1 MKFAEL
7 QTVMFEVANYINER
21 PIGLKNNDPNEGSY
35 LCPNDL
41 LLGRASSSVPPG
53 SWSAKE
59 CFKLRWKFVQQV
71 VDSFWNRWIRDYLPT
86 LIIRPKWH
94 SSTRNLKVGDIV
106 MVQDSNIARGQW
118 KLAQVCEAN
127 PGKDGKVRD
136 VQIRYKALEANNT
149 YHGCDDTRIRRS
161 VHRLVV
167 FLPVEEQCKTNSGGS
182 VM

>member
-1 MKFAEL
+1 M
-7 QTVMFEVANYINER
+7 
-21 PIGLKNNDPNEGSY
+21 
-35 LCPNDL
+35 
-41 LLGRASSSVPPG
+41 
-53 SWSAKE
+53 
-59 CFKLRWKFVQQV
+59 QQV

-106 MVQDSNIARGQW
+106 MVQDSNIVRGQW

-149 YHGCDDTRIRRS
+149 YHGC
-161 VHRLVV
+161 
-167 FLPVEEQCKTNSGGS
+167 FY
-182 VM
+182 M